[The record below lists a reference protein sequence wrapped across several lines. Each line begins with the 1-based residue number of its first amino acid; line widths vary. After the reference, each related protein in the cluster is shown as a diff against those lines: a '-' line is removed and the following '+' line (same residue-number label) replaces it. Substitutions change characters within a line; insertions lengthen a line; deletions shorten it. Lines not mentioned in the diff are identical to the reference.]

1 MGSFNV
7 ALLEA
12 LLSAGVSHDRARA
25 VVDLFDRSIDERY
38 GLHAQVLAT
47 KRDVAE
53 INASLGREI
62 AGTRV
67 EIAETRAEIAQT
79 RAEIAQTR
87 AELKRDIAELE
98 TRLSKDIAATNARIA
113 ETKADLTR
121 WMLGAL
127 TAQTALLL
135 GAMKLL

>member
-25 VVDLFDRSIDERY
+25 VVDLFDKSIDERY

-47 KRDVAE
+47 KRDLADAE
-53 INASLGREI
+53 A
-62 AGTRV
+62 
-67 EIAETRAEIAQT
+67 
-79 RAEIAQTR
+79 
-87 AELKRDIAELE
+87 
-98 TRLSKDIAATNARIA
+98 RLSKDIASLETRATTEIARTQVQIA
-113 ETKADLTR
+113 ETRAQISATKADLIKWT
-121 WMLGAL
+121 LAAL

>member
-1 MGSFNV
+1 MGSFDI

-12 LLSAGVSHDRARA
+12 LLSAGVSHERART
-25 VVDLFDRSIDERY
+25 VVDLFDRSVDERY

-47 KRDVAE
+47 KRD
-53 INASLGREI
+53 L
-62 AGTRV
+62 
-67 EIAETRAEIAQT
+67 
-79 RAEIAQTR
+79 
-87 AELKRDIAELE
+87 AELE
-98 TRLSKDIAATNARIA
+98 TRMTAAIAATNVRIA
-113 ETKADLTR
+113 ETKADLAR